1 MTLRQL
7 TPRTNFQR
15 LTSLGTT
22 NRRVQAPLIDIKIAR
37 MLTNF
42 LYWIITAVLIYLSP
56 ATLLAAQKERP
67 IDVMD
72 DNSFLIE
79 EAYNQEP
86 GVVQH
91 IFTARYINDSRRR
104 GWEFNFT
111 QEWPIFSQNHQFSYT
126 IPSYHVVENGDR
138 QNGLGDVLLNYRYQL
153 LEEDETKPAFAPR
166 FSLILPSGSRKRG
179 TGHGIV
185 GYEWGLPFSKK
196 VTGQFALHA
205 NFGLTY
211 LPNARAPLGS
221 GGLSSKHSLV
231 SYNLGASAIYAVLPR
246 VHIML
251 EWLGDFEESIDDN
264 GGPERSFKPV
274 LSPGLRAAIVNQP
287 MLQIVAGVAAPIGL
301 NRKAE
306 NYGAFLYLSIEHDL
320 F

>member
-1 MTLRQL
+1 MKTFLEC
-7 TPRTNFQR
+7 
-15 LTSLGTT
+15 
-22 NRRVQAPLIDIKIAR
+22 
-37 MLTNF
+37 NF
-42 LYWIITAVLIYLSP
+42 LYGIMTALVICLTP
-56 ATLLAAQKERP
+56 ASLVAAQRERP
-67 IDVMD
+67 LDVIE

-91 IFTARYINDSRRR
+91 IFTAHYNNDSRRR
-104 GWEFNFT
+104 GWEFSFT
-111 QEWPIFSQNHQFSYT
+111 QEWPIVSQNHQFSYT
-126 IPSYHVVENGDR
+126 IPSYHLVENGER
-138 QNGLGDVLLNYRYQL
+138 QHGVGDLLLSYRYQL

-179 TGHGIV
+179 TGDGVV
-185 GYEWGLPFSKK
+185 GYEWQLPFSKK

-205 NFGLTY
+205 NLGLTY
-211 LPNARAPLGS
+211 LPNARAPLGNG

-231 SYNLGASAIYAVLPR
+231 SYNLAASAIYAVLPR
-246 VHIML
+246 LHFTM

-264 GGPERSFKPV
+264 GKPERSFRPV
-274 LSPGLRAAIVNQP
+274 LSPGLRAAIVDKP
-287 MLQIVAGVAAPIGL
+287 MLQIVAGAAAPIGL
-301 NRKAE
+301 KRKAE